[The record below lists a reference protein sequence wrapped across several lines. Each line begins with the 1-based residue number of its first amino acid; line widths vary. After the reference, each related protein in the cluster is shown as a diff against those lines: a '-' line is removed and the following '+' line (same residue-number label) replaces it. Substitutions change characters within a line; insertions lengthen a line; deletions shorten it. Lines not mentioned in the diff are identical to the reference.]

1 MTSVT
6 LPMFPLELVCY
17 PGESLALHIFEDRYQ
32 QLIEDCEQQGVS
44 FGVPTFLDNKMEY
57 GTEVR
62 LERVVKRYPTGAC
75 DIICRGVQVFQL
87 EAFYPVLEEKLYA
100 GGKVQY
106 QKPIDDATQK
116 EKALFFELLT
126 AFYTLLDV
134 PTPRHT
140 TPDKNSYA
148 YAHKVGLTL
157 EQEYEILKIA
167 SESQRYQFL
176 ILHLSRVIPTIKAV
190 NRTKRMIRLN
200 GHFKNFNPLDF
211 KDFKL

>member
-32 QLIEDCEQQGVS
+32 QLVQDCEQQGVS
-44 FGVPTFLDNKMEY
+44 FGVPTFINNKMEY
-57 GTEVR
+57 GTQVR
-62 LERVVKRYPTGAC
+62 LERIVKKYPTGAC
-75 DIICRGVQVFQL
+75 DIICRGVKVFRLQ
-87 EAFYPVLEEKLYA
+87 AFYPVLDDKLYA

-106 QKPIDDATQK
+106 QQRFEDATSMEK
-116 EKALFFELLT
+116 ELFFELLT
-126 AFYTLLDV
+126 TFYTLLEV
-134 PTPRHT
+134 PTPSYT

-148 YAHKVGLTL
+148 YAHKIGLTL

-167 SESQRYQFL
+167 SESKRYQFL
-176 ILHLSRVIPTIKAV
+176 IEHLSRVIPTIKAV
-190 NRTKRMIRLN
+190 NRTKKMIRLN